1 MKINNNNFIFYFL
14 ISHIALGLGIGLLL
28 GSIGKTGNQV
38 LSFNIGLLLSAL
50 IVTTLSLV
58 LKMVLFK
65 KSFALPISVI
75 VFKYAFLGVITYM
88 VAASGSFDLGLSAVG
103 IFIMAPSMLVAGG
116 YYAYKNKTLEIEE

>member
-14 ISHIALGLGIGLLL
+14 ISHIALGLVIGLLL

-88 VAASGSFDLGLSAVG
+88 VAASHER
-103 IFIMAPSMLVAGG
+103 
-116 YYAYKNKTLEIEE
+116 TL